1 MAKEKYN
8 ITGMSC
14 AACSAK
20 VERVVGKLDGVENV
34 SVNLLTNSM
43 QVEYK
48 EDKLSSNDIIKNI
61 ADAGYGAS
69 LATATKQKKEEKSI
83 KKTNDDAIAS
93 MKFRLKVS
101 IVFLAILMY
110 FSMGSM
116 IGLPLPKFLSGEGN
130 PVGFAL
136 TQLLLVLPVM
146 YVNRKYYIS
155 GFKSLFH
162 LSPNMDT
169 LIAVGTVAAFTYGVI
184 AIYVMGY
191 ALNNADMHTVTE
203 YRMNLYFESVSM
215 ILTLITLG
223 KFFETGSKARTTDA
237 ISKLIDLSP
246 KRANVLRDGV
256 EENIL
261 TEDVVVG
268 DIVIVRPGESI
279 PVDGMIIEGS
289 TSVDESAITGESIP
303 VQKEKGDKLI
313 AATINKNGSVRI
325 KATEVGEDTAISR
338 IIALVEEASSSKA
351 PIAKMADKV
360 AGVFVPI
367 VMGISLITFIV
378 WLALGYDFSF
388 ALNCAIA
395 VLVIS
400 CPCSLGLATP
410 VAIMVGTGKGA
421 ENGILIKSA
430 DALETTHS
438 IDTVVLDKTGTVTEG
453 KPVVTDILAFD
464 TDENEFLKLAA
475 GVESASEHPLA
486 EAIVEKAKEKKL
498 EIVSPTEFQAIS
510 GRGIV
515 ASVSGS
521 KIIAGNEQAIKEQY
535 GNSED
540 FTEVFKKGNELA
552 AQGKTPMYFGKDN
565 KLLGIIAV
573 ADTIKKDSKEAIQA
587 LKNRNIDV
595 VLLTGDHKNTAMAI
609 AKEAGI
615 KKVIA
620 EVLPTDKEEHI
631 RELIKA
637 GHKVAMVG
645 DGINDSPALARAD
658 VGIAIGAGTDIA
670 IESADIVLMHS
681 SLKDVATAIDL
692 SKAVIRNIKQN
703 LFWAFFYNSIG
714 IPLAAGVFYLSLGWK
729 LSPMFGAA
737 AMGMSSVCVVS
748 NALRLRAFKP
758 KKVKKNNIENDEI
771 ELIENNRKEDNK
783 MTTVI
788 NVNGMMC
795 EHCKATVEKVT
806 RGIEGVSNSLVNLD
820 AKNVTIEHSAD
831 TDLEKVK
838 KAITDAGYEVV

>member
-20 VERVVGKLDGVENV
+20 VERAVGKLDGVENV

-69 LATATKQKKEEKSI
+69 LATAAKQKKEEKSI

-101 IVFLAILMY
+101 IVFLVILMY

-169 LIAVGTVAAFTYGVI
+169 LIAIGTVAAFTYGVI

-360 AGVFVPI
+360 AGVFVPV
-367 VMGISLITFIV
+367 VMGIALITFIV

-464 TDENEFLKLAA
+464 IDENEFLKLAA

-486 EAIVEKAKEKKL
+486 EAIVEKAKEKSL

-515 ASVSGS
+515 ASVDDS

-535 GNSED
+535 GNSEN
-540 FTEVFKKGNELA
+540 FAEVFKKGNELA

-631 RELIKA
+631 RELIEA

-771 ELIENNRKEDNK
+771 ELIENNRKEDKN

-806 RGIEGVSNSLVNLD
+806 RGVEGVSNSLVNLD